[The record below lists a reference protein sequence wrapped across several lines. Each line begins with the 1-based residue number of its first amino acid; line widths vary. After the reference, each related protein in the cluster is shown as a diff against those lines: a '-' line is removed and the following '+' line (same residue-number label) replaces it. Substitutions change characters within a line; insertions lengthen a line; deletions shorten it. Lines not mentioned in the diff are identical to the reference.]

1 MIVDSRLVKAKIKL
15 AGGRLDAATRV
26 ERDTLLRAAKL
37 HVVARV
43 LLGHKH
49 GRGTWNTATR
59 LGLNPRTVEEWV
71 RRWRKDRLSI
81 APKGPKPAIT
91 DDDTLAAIET
101 FLWNMGGVVGTPALQ
116 AAFPREPRRRL
127 EALAKAWRRRAVE
140 GKSVITYSLKW
151 GTVGAVWAID
161 FTEPPLP
168 VDGLFPWVLVVRDLA
183 SGYRLA
189 GRPVVSPDA
198 WHVRALLIELFEQH
212 GPPLV
217 LKHDNGKHFCN
228 ETIDRLLALRGV
240 VSLVSP
246 KYYPQYNGAL
256 EAGNGSIKTFTA
268 LLAASQGHPGWWTC
282 DDVEGALM
290 LANDLCRTW
299 GPNCPSATWM
309 WKNRKP
315 ITEQQRKELR
325 EMIDDKDRK
334 LAHPQPDWDGV
345 VDPHIADEAT
355 RTRVAISQS
364 LQELKH
370 LTITRR
376 RLSLAINPAIRR
388 SVV

>member
-1 MIVDSRLVKAKIKL
+1 MIVDFRLIKARVGIS
-15 AGGRLDAATRV
+15 GGRPGPAIRD
-26 ERDTLLRAAKL
+26 ERDALVRSAKV

-59 LGLNPRTVEEWV
+59 LGLNPRTVAEWV
-71 RRWRKDRLSI
+71 RRWNKDGLRSK
-81 APKGPKPAIT
+81 PSGPKPALI
-91 DDDTLAAIET
+91 DDTTRANIDT
-101 FLWNMGGVVGTPALQ
+101 FLWLVGGVVGTPALA
-116 AAFPREPRRRL
+116 AAFPRVPRRQL
-127 EALAKAWRRRAVE
+127 DAIAWAWRLRSIE
-140 GKSVITYSLKW
+140 GKTLLTHTLKW

-161 FTEPPLP
+161 FTEPPKP
-168 VDGLFPWVLVVRDLA
+168 VDGLFPWILVVRDLA

-189 GRPVVSPDA
+189 ARPVRNADA
-198 WHVRALLIELFEQH
+198 WNVRALLIELFEQH

-217 LKHDNGKHFCN
+217 LKHDNGSHFCN
-228 ETIDRLLALRGV
+228 DTIERLLSVREV
-240 VSLVSP
+240 ISLVSP

-268 LLAASQGHPGWWTC
+268 HLAASQDHPGWWTC
-282 DDVEGALM
+282 DNVDGAIM

-299 GPNCPSATWM
+299 GPNCPSATSM
-309 WKNRKP
+309 WNSRTAISEK
-315 ITEQQRKELR
+315 QRKEIR
-325 EMIDDKDRK
+325 EMVDEKDWK

-345 VDPHIADEAT
+345 VDPHIADKAL

-364 LQELKH
+364 LQKLKH

>member
-1 MIVDSRLVKAKIKL
+1 MIVDSRLVKAKVEIS
-15 AGGRLDAATRV
+15 GGRPDLDTRG
-26 ERDTLLRAAKL
+26 ERDALLRAAKM

-49 GRGTWNTATR
+49 GRGTGNTAAR
-59 LGLNPRTVEEWV
+59 LGLNPRTVADWV
-71 RRWRKDRLSI
+71 RRWNKDRLRF
-81 APKGPKPAIT
+81 APKGPKPASIDET
-91 DDDTLAAIET
+91 TLAAIET
-101 FLWNMGGVVGTPALQ
+101 FLCLMGGVVGTPALE
-116 AAFPREPRRRL
+116 AAFPRVPRRQL
-127 EALAKAWRRRAVE
+127 HALAEAWRRRAIE
-140 GKSVITYSLKW
+140 GKTIITHTLKW

-168 VDGLFPWVLVVRDLA
+168 IDGIFPWILVVRDLA

-189 GRPVVSPDA
+189 ARPVAAPDA
-198 WHVRALLIELFEQH
+198 WHVRALLIELFEQN

-217 LKHDNGKHFCN
+217 LKHDNGGHFCN
-228 ETIDRLLALRGV
+228 ETIDRLLSIRGV

-268 LLAASQGHPGWWTC
+268 HLAASQGHPGWWTC
-282 DDVEGALM
+282 DDVEGAVM

-299 GPNCPSATWM
+299 GRNCPSATRM
-309 WKNRKP
+309 WKSR
-315 ITEQQRKELR
+315 IRISEQQRKDLK
-325 EMIDDKDRK
+325 EMINAKDRD

-345 VDPHIADEAT
+345 VTPHIEDKAL